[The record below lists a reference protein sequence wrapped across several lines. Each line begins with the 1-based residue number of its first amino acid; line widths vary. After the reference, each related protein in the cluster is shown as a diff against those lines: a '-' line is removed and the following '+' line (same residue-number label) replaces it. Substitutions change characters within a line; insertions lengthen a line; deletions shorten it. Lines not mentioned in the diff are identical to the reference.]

1 MNVEDLW
8 EKLKSGDTFFI
19 AEAGV
24 NHLGDLNLAER
35 LIKEAANSGAHCIK
49 FQTYKAEKLCTPS
62 APRFWSPKDF
72 NNFEEEKEDGNQ
84 IDSYSI
90 LDSFGEREHIE
101 LKHLCDKYNIE
112 FMSTPFDEES
122 ADYLDNMGMPAFK
135 IASCD
140 LTNLPF
146 LDHISRKK
154 KIVMLSTGAA
164 NISEISEAI
173 EVVSAHTNK
182 IVIMHCNLCYPTKD
196 EDANLGMISHLKE
209 IYGNKYVIGLSDHTT
224 NLLTSAFARL
234 LGATVFERHY
244 TVDKTLGKSPDNSF
258 GVDPKELKVLINNTN
273 KAVSMLGLS
282 IKKPTFSE
290 ERARKYARRSVVA
303 ACSIKKGEKFTTTNL
318 TCKRPGTGLAP
329 KFIYDL
335 FGTEATRD
343 IPQDHIL
350 EFGDF
355 EE

>member
-1 MNVEDLW
+1 MNVKNLW
-8 EKLKSGDTFFI
+8 KRLKSGKIFFI

-35 LIKEAANSGAHCIK
+35 LIKEAANAGADCIK

-62 APRFWSPKDF
+62 APRFWNPKDF
-72 NNFEEEKEDGNQ
+72 KNFKEEKEEGNQ

-90 LDSFGEREHIE
+90 LDSFGENEHIE
-101 LKHLCDKYNIE
+101 LKRLCDKYKIE
-112 FMSTPFDEES
+112 FMSTPFDNDA
-122 ADYLDNMGMPAFK
+122 ADYLDNLGMSAFK

-146 LDHISRKK
+146 LNYIARKK

-164 NISEISEAI
+164 NISEIEEAVS
-173 EVVSAHTNK
+173 VVSAHTNK

-196 EDANLGMISHLKE
+196 QDANLGMISHLKE
-209 IYGNKYVIGLSDHTT
+209 IYGNKYIIGLSDHTT
-224 NLLTSAFARL
+224 NLLTPAFARL

-258 GVDPKELKVLINNTN
+258 GADPEELKILINNTN

-282 IKKPTFSE
+282 IKEPTFSE
-290 ERARKYARRSVVA
+290 QRARKFARRSIVSS
-303 ACSIKKGEKFTTTNL
+303 CKIKKGEELTSENL
-318 TCKRPGTGLAP
+318 TCKRPGTGLSP

-335 FGTEATRD
+335 FGKPASRD
-343 IPQDHIL
+343 IAPDHIL

-355 EE
+355 E

>member
-1 MNVEDLW
+1 MNTKNLW
-8 EKLKSGDTFFI
+8 DKIKSGATFFI

-35 LIKEAANSGAHCIK
+35 LIKEAANSGADCIK

-62 APRFWSPKDF
+62 APRFWDPKDF
-72 NNFEEEKEDGNQ
+72 ENFEEEKKEGNQ

-90 LDSFGEREHIE
+90 LDSFGENEHIE
-101 LKHLCDKYNIE
+101 LKRLCDKYHIE

-122 ADYLDNMGMPAFK
+122 ADYLNNMGMDAFK

-146 LDHISRKK
+146 LDYIARKK

-164 NISEISEAI
+164 NLSEIDEAVS
-173 EVVSAHTNK
+173 VVSAHTNK

-196 EDANLGMISHLKE
+196 EDANLGMISNLKE
-209 IYGNKYVIGLSDHTT
+209 IYGDRYVIGLSDHTT

-258 GVDPKELKVLINNTN
+258 GVDPKELKILISNTN
-273 KAVSMLGLS
+273 KAVSMLGIS
-282 IKKPTFSE
+282 TKKPTFSE
-290 ERARKYARRSVVA
+290 LRARKFARRSVVSS
-303 ACSIKKGEKFTTTNL
+303 CPIKKGEKFTSKNL
-318 TCKRPGTGLAP
+318 TCKRPGTGFAP
-329 KFIYDL
+329 KFIYDI
-335 FGTEATRD
+335 FGTYAAND

-355 EE
+355 E